1 MKCPVLNKN
10 EINESKD
17 SQAEDTTTTK
27 NSEYLPSDALNVDP
41 IENARKRRQMLDE
54 SDSDDDSLDDHGWRI
69 TKEMMDRMDDSSWL
83 RQELSDGGLRQMIAE
98 IDNADWES
106 KKEHTS
112 KKRRRI
118 NQPELLS
125 PRETAL
131 ERAKYTN
138 EKFSKFVNKLM
149 LTAGVLVEKAPQISE
164 VNIAAL
170 LSGEIDSSNLSLV
183 AVPSKKRPPQL
194 KIDDDSQSSSN
205 SESDES
211 SDECSNSSE
220 EA

>member
-10 EINESKD
+10 ENNESRE
-17 SQAEDTTTTK
+17 SQAEDNTKSK

-41 IENARKRRQMLDE
+41 IENALKRRQMLDE
-54 SDSDDDSLDDHGWRI
+54 SDTDDDSLDEHGWRI
-69 TKEMMDRMDDSSWL
+69 TKEMMDRMDNSSWL

-98 IDNADWES
+98 IDNADWEN
-106 KKEHTS
+106 KKEYSH

-118 NQPELLS
+118 NQPEFLS

-138 EKFSKFVNKLM
+138 EKFAKFLDKLM
-149 LTAGVLVEKAPQISE
+149 LTAGVLVEKEPLISE

-170 LSGEIDSSNLSLV
+170 LTGEIDSNNLSLV
-183 AVPSKKRPPQL
+183 AVPSKKRPTEL
-194 KIDDDSQSSSN
+194 KINDNSQSSSD
-205 SESDES
+205 SEES
-211 SDECSNSSE
+211 SDEGSDSSE
-220 EA
+220 EE